1 MRLPNPGFFD
11 QLSRRRVLRDLAAL
25 AAAAPLRAVA
35 GSLLPA
41 GEVASVRPVF
51 EEVPAAESGIHWV
64 HTAGK
69 SAAKHL
75 PETSGAGCA
84 FLDYDNDGWMDIYL
98 VNSGRSEFYTPS
110 QPLRNALYRNNRD
123 GTFTETRHP
132 RVAVVDRGLVFGSF
146 GGGEHGGIFRAADC
160 TVW

>member
-51 EEVPAAESGIHWV
+51 EEVPAVEERHSLGTHG
-64 HTAGK
+64 GK
-69 SAAKHL
+69 SAAKYL
-75 PETSGAGCA
+75 PESSGAGCA
-84 FLDYDNDGWMDIYL
+84 FLDFDNDGWMDIYL
-98 VNSGRSEFYTPS
+98 VNSGKANFFNPP
-110 QPLRNALYRNNRD
+110 QPLAECALSQQSRRHFHRCD
-123 GTFTETRHP
+123 GESR
-132 RVAVVDRGLVFGSF
+132 AW
-146 GGGEHGGIFRAADC
+146 RAAAMAWASRWG
-160 TVW
+160 TTTAMAFLTFM